1 MSANGAG
8 EVKQTAYF
16 QSVITIISGASLSE
30 KRKSGTRLLGSSLFQ
45 KAIIE
50 VFIMHRKDIL
60 ILLAVVAIAILLGG
74 ISGKLLLDNL
84 I

>member
-1 MSANGAG
+1 MPPKVPFYKGFRWF
-8 EVKQTAYF
+8 AY
-16 QSVITIISGASLSE
+16 L
-30 KRKSGTRLLGSSLFQ
+30 LFQ
-45 KAIIE
+45 KATIE
-50 VFIMHRKDIL
+50 VFIMHRKDLL